1 MYVQVFS
8 LNFKQ
13 VIDLLYATSKMNRRA
28 NKKVKK
34 PKFQVAGRSVL
45 EISHQKAENPQKVLW
60 HACNFHLASLGIFTT
75 WFIPSREY
83 ILYLVHF
90 VQVRVIINILLVFA
104 YCHSSHKI

>member
-13 VIDLLYATSKMNRRA
+13 VIDLLNATSKMNRRA

-34 PKFQVAGRSVL
+34 RKFQVAGRSVR
-45 EISHQKAENPQKVLW
+45 EISHQKVLW

-90 VQVRVIINILLVFA
+90 VQVRVIINILLVLA
-104 YCHSSHKI
+104 YCHSSHKYD

>member
-13 VIDLLYATSKMNRRA
+13 VIDLLNATSKMNRRA

-34 PKFQVAGRSVL
+34 RKFQVAGS
-45 EISHQKAENPQKVLW
+45 EISYQKEENPQKVLW
-60 HACNFHLASLGIFTT
+60 HARNFHLASLGIFTT

-90 VQVRVIINILLVFA
+90 VQVRVIINILLVSA
-104 YCHSSHKI
+104 YCHSSHKYD